1 MPPELH
7 NFRPYFTLVKNT
19 KNKGNAIAV
28 CNSCI
33 TNCDG
38 GLEEAKL
45 KPECC
50 TSNKARLCRAH
61 LTKCDN
67 FKKYFSEEE
76 IKKILN
82 LPVPED
88 KAKNDI
94 IEVDDDDESIQNL
107 AKRRRLSS
115 TSIMSSL
122 NSISS
127 QQKPLTSFYCRQ
139 MSTNDVPRF
148 EQLFVRMTVSNGL
161 LFSFVENEE
170 TRALFE
176 FITPGLVLPNR
187 KAIGGR
193 ILNDAAKSFQD
204 NIVKTSASD
213 KDGVTA
219 AFDGWTN
226 VKMEQLWGVVFITSK
241 GQPLVWGARE
251 ISAER
256 SRTTDVI
263 QHIEELMKDA
273 KQKNVCIKAFVSDS
287 AGEYAAAR

>member
-1 MPPELH
+1 LLKIQKIKEML
-7 NFRPYFTLVKNT
+7 
-19 KNKGNAIAV
+19 AV

-33 TNCDG
+33 TNCDR

-45 KPECC
+45 KPEYY
-50 TSNKARLCRAH
+50 TSNKARLCRAY

-88 KAKNDI
+88 KAKDDI

-115 TSIMSSL
+115 ASTMSSL
-122 NSISS
+122 ISISS
-127 QQKPLTSFYCRQ
+127 QQKPLTSFYRRQ
-139 MSTNDVPRF
+139 MLTNDVPRF
-148 EQLFVRMTVSNGL
+148 EQLFVRMTISNGL
-161 LFSFVENEE
+161 PFSFVENEE

-176 FITPGLVLPNR
+176 FVAPGLVLPNR

-193 ILNDAAKSFQD
+193 ILNDAAKSLQD

-219 AFDGWTN
+219 AFDG
-226 VKMEQLWGVVFITSK
+226 
-241 GQPLVWGARE
+241 
-251 ISAER
+251 
-256 SRTTDVI
+256 
-263 QHIEELMKDA
+263 
-273 KQKNVCIKAFVSDS
+273 
-287 AGEYAAAR
+287 